1 MPFVEEIGETI
12 AEYIFPN
19 YFFGGIGTVIGIV
32 LLAKMMKPSRPYLVG
47 ATKEFISFKQWLS
60 SSLAEGKEF
69 WEDVAAEAKHQYKL
83 EVERKLEILQRQ
95 QEVLQKIRAT
105 L

>member
-1 MPFVEEIGETI
+1 MPFVEEIGEAI
-12 AEYIFPN
+12 AECIFPN
-19 YFFGGIGTVIGIV
+19 YFFGGIATVVGIM
-32 LLAKMMKPSRPYLVG
+32 LLAKMMKPGRPYLVG
-47 ATKEFISFKQWLS
+47 ATKEVIAFRQWLS

-83 EVERKLEILQRQ
+83 EVEKKLEILQRQ
-95 QEVLQKIRAT
+95 QEVLQKIKAT